1 MGEDEGDQVEPE
13 VYDTEEPSLVQE
25 EDTIE
30 ELEDS
35 DVDELVASSAG
46 KCTKTDQRIMNKM
59 GSGNTK
65 GKWPRFM
72 KDCTDHSVR
81 KFPPAWKGH
90 SGMVNCIREK
100 KVSKGCA
107 TCFAD
112 MSKHGF
118 DNCKSACMLSWCS
131 SGCLKCTRGNKAA
144 HRKLLKCTGTKKL
157 PAPKKC

>member
-1 MGEDEGDQVEPE
+1 MRNSCALVLLLALHAASCEGFRLK
-13 VYDTEEPSLVQE
+13 SN
-25 EDTIE
+25 
-30 ELEDS
+30 S
-35 DVDELVASSAG
+35 DVDELVASGAG

-59 GSGNTK
+59 GAGNSK
-65 GKWPRFM
+65 GSWPRFV
-72 KDCTDHSVR
+72 KDCTNDSVR
-81 KFPPAWKGH
+81 KFPPKWRGH
-90 SGMVNCIREK
+90 SGMVKCIGKK

-144 HRKLLKCTGTKKL
+144 HSKLLKCTGMKKM
-157 PAPKKC
+157 PDAK